1 MAAAIVAGVVV
12 YAFSRVMLGLPSKSS
27 TVAAFAVVAAI
38 ILAVAAFV
46 GLRRSTSGPALAGA
60 FSIAAIALIG
70 AGTFAG
76 LNGEREIK
84 EHHST
89 AYIAEENECGPEETD
104 ADEGASQTVASKSNL
119 AATVTYDG
127 VALSADVPG
136 SDGNFDALTLP
147 RSNPNN
153 VMFVNESSEHARLVI
168 EMHPD
173 EVDGEPVG
181 PERICTALVEE
192 GGAQFLT
199 IVFDRP
205 SIAVENGYEFVVAGS
220 DVTLEVVVP

>member
-1 MAAAIVAGVVV
+1 
-12 YAFSRVMLGLPSKSS
+12 
-27 TVAAFAVVAAI
+27 VAAFAVVAAI

-46 GLRRSTSGPALAGA
+46 GLRRSTRGTSLAGA
-60 FSIAAIALIG
+60 FSVAAVALIG

-76 LNGEREIK
+76 LNGEREIH

-89 AYIAEENECGPEETD
+89 AYIAEENECGTEETE
-104 ADEGASQTVASKSNL
+104 ADENASQTVAAKSNV
-119 AATVTYDG
+119 AAEVTYDG
-127 VALSADVPG
+127 SVLTADVPG

-153 VMFVNESSEHARLVI
+153 VIFINESSEHARLVI
-168 EMHPD
+168 EMHP
-173 EVDGEPVG
+173 EVVDGEPVG
-181 PERICTALVEE
+181 PERLCTALVED
-192 GGAQFLT
+192 GGAQLLT

-205 SIAVENGYEFVVAGS
+205 SFAVDGGYEFVVAGS